1 MATRT
6 SLSDSS
12 EIYDF
17 WIAEHLASACVARKT
32 NIKISRAKDCNDVRT
47 FVLLFWIQMLP
58 KDPAGTCAARK
69 TEIRIGRTKSH
80 QDLSKGQ
87 RKTEIQTLHA
97 ESRQHLSNH
106 CFATTTNV
114 IYAGIRNFPT
124 IQSVPSRSPLS
135 TSRESHRRALRVHSI
150 RYEMF
155 KCIFQITHYHYVF
168 WLRNVINV
176 LELLFQS
183 VAPKIRNK

>member
-1 MATRT
+1 MFKKRQRKKRPKFE
-6 SLSDSS
+6 S
-12 EIYDF
+12 
-17 WIAEHLASACVARKT
+17 VAR
-32 NIKISRAKDCNDVRT
+32 NLIKIFPRASERPKFKPFTQNLVNIFPIT
-47 FVLLFWIQMLP
+47 ALQLLLMLFF
-58 KDPAGTCAARK
+58 
-69 TEIRIGRTKSH
+69 
-80 QDLSKGQ
+80 
-87 RKTEIQTLHA
+87 A
-97 ESRQHLSNH
+97 E
-106 CFATTTNV
+106 
-114 IYAGIRNFPT
+114 IRNFPT
-124 IQSVPSRSPLS
+124 IKSVPSRSPLS